1 MGLTFADVV
10 DNVQQLSPDEKTELK
25 RFLESYIIQER
36 RREIYE
42 NCEEGLKQL
51 MDVIERSLI
60 DERRKEILKNG
71 EEARRAYKNGELK
84 AYTNVDDLM
93 KALNDQSSFLF

>member
-10 DNVQQLSPDEKTELK
+10 DNVQQLSPDEKTKLK

-42 NCEEGLKQL
+42 NCEEGLREYAEGKRAFFSDVDEL
-51 MDVIERSLI
+51 MAS
-60 DERRKEILKNG
+60 
-71 EEARRAYKNGELK
+71 
-84 AYTNVDDLM
+84 
-93 KALNDQSSFLF
+93 LND